1 MVLGYIST
9 HFLSLVARGVATSIL
24 ILYYYKIFWYSIH
37 IKCFFKKKVKQCFAL
52 YLYDPGLLAYCAIYL
67 YLSIYLSICSY
78 LLDGGVEAPE
88 LACPQR
94 RKTCRQYLS
103 LYQFIYLSMDGY
115 LLDGGVE
122 ATELAHN
129 GGKHVGSI

>member
-67 YLSIYLSICSY
+67 YLSIYLSICSD
-78 LLDGGVEAPE
+78 LLDSEVEAPE
-88 LACPQR
+88 LAHNR
-94 RKTCRQYLS
+94 GRHVDS
-103 LYQFIYLSMDGY
+103 IYLSIYVCVVTSSM
-115 LLDGGVE
+115 VE
-122 ATELAHN
+122 
-129 GGKHVGSI
+129 